1 MQSLFAHARLLVLG
15 AGVIGTTACHAR
27 YKKMAGKIGS
37 VKPVVAAAGAPVVDV
52 DGLGGGNASETAVE
66 EVVDA
71 VVGVGLAV
79 KATKVQTRLQRA
91 VDPAE
96 VGAAL
101 AKSIVEAPGKGAL
114 PHKLG
119 PKGRHE
125 MAVYLVQYGV
135 GVDAFG
141 PSIDTTIR
149 VRIDRKRD
157 GKRIYRATTTCST
170 PLADSRAL
178 VLPGVEQVQTL
189 QSLAVVEAMNREE
202 LRDATL
208 RGVESC
214 GQEVVERMVR
224 HAR

>member
-1 MQSLFAHARLLVLG
+1 MKSLSALGRLLTLAISLVGLTG
-15 AGVIGTTACHAR
+15 CHTR

-37 VKPVVAAAGAPVVDV
+37 VKPVVAAPGAPILDV
-52 DGLGGGNASETAVE
+52 DGVSGGNASETAVE

-79 KATKVQTRLQRA
+79 KATKVQAHLQRA
-91 VDPAE
+91 VDPEE
-96 VGAAL
+96 VGSAL
-101 AKSIVEAPGKGAL
+101 TASILEAPGKGAL
-114 PHKLG
+114 PHSLG
-119 PKGRHE
+119 PQGRHE
-125 MAVYLVQYGV
+125 MAVSLVQYGV

-157 GKRIYRATTTCST
+157 GKRIYRATTSCSE

-202 LRDATL
+202 LRAATI
-208 RGVESC
+208 RGVERC